1 MANAFHKYYL
11 YSADLNGGFSFPFDP
26 NEIAD
31 NLRLERY
38 VPTADGTAGGA
49 SSKSLARKAYYLVRS
64 LLPVKVRRR
73 FQRAYLKGWDR
84 IPFPKWPVDFS
95 CDEAMRAVMAALI
108 EANGNEPVPFV
119 WFWPEGHTSCAIL
132 THDVET
138 AAGRDFCSKLMDIDE
153 RSGFKA
159 SYQIIPEKR
168 YEVPD
173 SFLQSIRV
181 RGCEVNVH
189 DLNHDGHLFDDR
201 DTFLARAKKI
211 DQYAGMYGARGFR
224 SAVMYRNLEWLD
236 ALHFEYDMSVP
247 NVAHLD
253 PQRGGCCTVFPYF
266 VGNIVELPLTT
277 IQDYPL
283 FHVLNDYSIDLWK
296 KQIEMIRGYH
306 GLISFN
312 VHPDYL
318 DTPRALD
325 CYRQLLDHLSRLCA
339 SDRVWAALPGEVA
352 AWWRLRSRLSL
363 VERDGHWQVEGSGHE
378 RASVALAMVT
388 DGKLCYE
395 VQGNDTTA

>member
-1 MANAFHKYYL
+1 MSGKSLYQYYACL
-11 YSADLNGGFSFPFDP
+11 ADSMDVLPFDP
-26 NEIAD
+26 DEAAD
-31 NLRLERY
+31 SLRLERY
-38 VPTADGTAGGA
+38 VSTADGMAGGA
-49 SSKSLARKAYYLVRS
+49 SSKSLVRRAYYLVRA
-64 LLPVKVRRR
+64 LLPVKIRRR
-73 FQRAYLKGWDR
+73 LQRAYLNGWDQ

-95 CDEAMRAVMAALI
+95 CDDAMKTLMTALV
-108 EANGNEPVPFV
+108 ESRGGGPVPFI
-119 WFWPEGHTSCAIL
+119 WFWPEGHTSCAML

-138 AAGRDFCSKLMDIDE
+138 AAGRDFCSNLMDIDE
-153 RSGFKA
+153 RSGFRA

-168 YEVPD
+168 YEVRD
-173 SFLQSIRV
+173 SFLESIRA

-211 DQYAGMYGARGFR
+211 NQYAGMYGARGFR
-224 SAVMYRNLEWLD
+224 SAVMYRNLDWLD
-236 ALHFEYDMSVP
+236 ALDFEYDMSTP

-283 FHVLNDYSIDLWK
+283 FNVLNDYSIDLWK

-318 DTPRALD
+318 DTPKALD
-325 CYRQLLDHLSRLCA
+325 CYSQLLDHLSRVCA
-339 SDRVWAALPGEVA
+339 SDRVWAALPGEIA
-352 AWWRLRSRLSL
+352 EWWRVRSRLSL
-363 VERDGHWQVEGSGHE
+363 VECDGHWKVKGSGHE
-378 RASVALAMVT
+378 RARVALARVT
-388 DGKLCYE
+388 DGQLRYE
-395 VQGNDTTA
+395 VQSNDATG

>member
-1 MANAFHKYYL
+1 VSRKSLYQYYGC
-11 YSADLNGGFSFPFDP
+11 SADSMDTLPFDP
-26 NEIAD
+26 DEAAD
-31 NLRLERY
+31 SLRLERY
-38 VPTADGTAGGA
+38 VSTADGMAGGA
-49 SSKSLARKAYYLVRS
+49 SSKSLVRRAYYLVRS
-64 LLPVKVRRR
+64 LLPVRVRRR
-73 FQRAYLKGWDR
+73 LQRAYLNGWDQ

-95 CDEAMRAVMAALI
+95 CDDAMKTLMTALV
-108 EANGNEPVPFV
+108 ESRGGGPVPFI
-119 WFWPEGHTSCAIL
+119 WFWPEGHTSCAML

-159 SYQIIPEKR
+159 SYQVIPEKR

-173 SFLQSIRV
+173 SFLESIRA
-181 RGCEVNVH
+181 RGCEINVH
-189 DLNHDGHLFDDR
+189 DLNHDGHLFDDE
-201 DTFLARAKKI
+201 DTFLARAKRVNH
-211 DQYAGMYGARGFR
+211 YAGMYGARGFR
-224 SAVMYRNLEWLD
+224 SAVMYRNLDWLD
-236 ALHFEYDMSVP
+236 TLDFEYDMSVP

-283 FHVLNDYSIDLWK
+283 FNVLNDYSIDLWK
-296 KQIEMIRGYH
+296 KQIEMIQGYH

-325 CYRQLLDHLSRLCA
+325 CYRQLLDHLSRVCA
-339 SDRVWAALPGEVA
+339 SNRVWAALPGEVA
-352 AWWRLRSRLSL
+352 AWWRLRSQLSL
-363 VERDGHWQVEGSGHE
+363 VERDGCWQVEGSGHE
-378 RASVALAMVT
+378 RARVALARVT
-388 DGKLCYE
+388 DGRLWYE
-395 VQGNDTTA
+395 VQSNDATG